1 MIKHHPSDE
10 TLFRFANGS
19 LEPGPR
25 IIVAVHVGGCA
36 ICASRISE
44 FEAVGGSLMYNI
56 EPDDMEPSALD
67 HVMAK
72 IEIDEAGRDR
82 LAVRPRLPRADLGIH
97 LPQVLDD
104 CGIGPWRWIG
114 PGVRWSRVTLP
125 DDDHANVMLLKV
137 TAGRKLREVLIA
149 FWLEAW
155 LSEDEIL
162 SRYLSNVYFGDN
174 VYGLT
179 AAAKHYFGRAPD
191 SLPVDGVVA
200 KEFKAGAP
208 CQTVAIAEVPADA
221 MILDA
226 GSASVDKINEW
237 IDRAA
242 TLVWNGPL
250 GAFEIEP
257 FDRATVAVA
266 RHAAAR
272 TRDGRLTS
280 VAGGGDT
287 VSALNHA
294 GVADDFTY
302 VSTAGGAFLE
312 WMEGKPLPGVEVL
325 KKQGEG

>member
-155 LSEDEIL
+155 LSKDEIL
-162 SRYLSNVYFGDN
+162 SLYLALAPYGGNLEGIRAASLAYFGKEPKRLTVAEAALLVALPQAPEARRPDRDAN
-174 VYGLT
+174 AARAARDRVLGRMVAASLIDDET
-179 AAAKHYFGRAPD
+179 AAAAGTERIGTARRTFPMLAAHLGDVARRAEP
-191 SLPVDGVVA
+191 SKGVLELTIDARLQA
-200 KEFKAGAP
+200 KLEQLAA
-208 CQTVAIAEVPADA
+208 
-221 MILDA
+221 
-226 GSASVDKINEW
+226 
-237 IDRAA
+237 DRAA
-242 TLVWNGPL
+242 KVGPK
-250 GAFEIEP
+250 A
-257 FDRATVAVA
+257 
-266 RHAAAR
+266 
-272 TRDGRLTS
+272 S
-280 VAGGGDT
+280 VAI
-287 VSALNHA
+287 L
-294 GVADDFTY
+294 VADHVTGDI
-302 VSTAGGAFLE
+302 VA
-312 WMEGKPLPGVEVL
+312 
-325 KKQGEG
+325 